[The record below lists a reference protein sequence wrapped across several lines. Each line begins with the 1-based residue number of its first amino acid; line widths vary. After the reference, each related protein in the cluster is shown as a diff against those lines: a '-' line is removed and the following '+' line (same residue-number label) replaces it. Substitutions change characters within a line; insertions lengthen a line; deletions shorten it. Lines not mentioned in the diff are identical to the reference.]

1 MHLTEQLTLRHLR
14 WRRNLS
20 QVTITKTTDFIST
33 HKNTKGRCTPYLSR
47 IDSEIASIQSQSLLK
62 QFIQIGFESEVMS
75 VPNWSTT
82 MPHSSSK
89 VRKTHIKD
97 PLGVMTFEYNL
108 SAGVQQSSSY
118 LQCRS
123 MERFLACT
131 HILTD
136 SNPAYHRSASRG
148 WHSRCKI

>member
-1 MHLTEQLTLRHLR
+1 
-14 WRRNLS
+14 
-20 QVTITKTTDFIST
+20 
-33 HKNTKGRCTPYLSR
+33 
-47 IDSEIASIQSQSLLK
+47 
-62 QFIQIGFESEVMS
+62 
-75 VPNWSTT
+75 

-108 SAGVQQSSSY
+108 SASVQQSSSY
-118 LQCRS
+118 LQRHS

-136 SNPAYHRSASRG
+136 STLHITGVLAEADIPGAKSNVVYS
-148 WHSRCKI
+148 